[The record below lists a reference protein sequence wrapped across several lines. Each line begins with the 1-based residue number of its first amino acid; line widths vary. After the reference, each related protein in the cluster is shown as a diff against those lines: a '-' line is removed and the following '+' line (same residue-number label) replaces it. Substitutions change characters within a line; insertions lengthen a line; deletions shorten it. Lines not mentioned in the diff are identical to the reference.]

1 MYKILL
7 TGSSG
12 FIGSELLN
20 ELSKKYKI
28 YVTIRKKRKNLN
40 QNQNINEI
48 FFKNYEQLNFKLKNV
63 RVDVVIHCATHYV
76 KYHNFNDLKK
86 LSESNILFGNIILEN
101 LEKMNVKKFI
111 NFSTV
116 WENYN
121 GEKENYFNLYAAYKQ
136 SFNSLIF
143 FYKKIYK
150 KTKFFSLIISDTFGQ
165 FDKRKKIINLLKTN
179 YKKNKTTNILSK
191 NLFLNLLNVLDINNA
206 TKLILK
212 KNIKPGAYV
221 LKNKE
226 DFCISTIVNDINKSS
241 IKKIKINWLSNK
253 IIKEKI
259 YNYRNL
265 KGWKPLNSKV
275 RDISRLITG

>member
-1 MYKILL
+1 MNKILL

-12 FIGSELLN
+12 FIGFELLKD
-20 ELSKKYKI
+20 LSKNHKVFI
-28 YVTIRKKRKNLN
+28 TLRKKNKNQLKN
-40 QNQNINEI
+40 KNIVEI
-48 FFKNYEQLNFKLKNV
+48 YFNNYETLNKKLKKV
-63 RVDVVIHCATHYV
+63 RIDTVIHCATHYV

-101 LEKMNVKKFI
+101 LDKMNVKKFI

-136 SFNSLIF
+136 SFNSLIG

-150 KTKFFSLIISDTFGQ
+150 KTKFFSLIISDTFGE
-165 FDKRKKIINLLKTN
+165 FDKRKKIINVLKTN

-191 NLFLNLLNVLDINNA
+191 NLFLNLLNVSDINNA

-226 DFCISTIVNDINKSS
+226 DFCISTIVNHINKSS

-259 YNYRNL
+259 YNYKNL

>member
-1 MYKILL
+1 MNKILL

-12 FIGSELLN
+12 FIGFELLKD
-20 ELSKKYKI
+20 LSKNHKVFI
-28 YVTIRKKRKNLN
+28 TLRKKNKNQLKN
-40 QNQNINEI
+40 KNIVEI
-48 FFKNYEQLNFKLKNV
+48 YFNNYETLNKKLKKV
-63 RVDVVIHCATHYV
+63 RIDTVIHCATHYV

-121 GEKENYFNLYAAYKQ
+121 GEKENYFNLYAAYKH
-136 SFNSLIF
+136 SFNSLIG

-165 FDKRKKIINLLKTN
+165 FDKRKKIINVLKTN

-191 NLFLNLLNVLDINNA
+191 NLFLNLLNVSDINNA

-226 DFCISTIVNDINKSS
+226 DFCISTIVNHINKSS

-259 YNYRNL
+259 YNYKNL